1 MLKGFK
7 DEVGLLEDIGEDTV
21 TDKKSHK
28 HLHVVG
34 EGTVQRDNDP
44 MIDSLELLMSL
55 SYELTSL
62 LKAVMTLLKHDH

>member
-1 MLKGFK
+1 MLKGVK

-44 MIDSLELLMSL
+44 MRRQFRVTDEFII
-55 SYELTSL
+55 
-62 LKAVMTLLKHDH
+62 

>member
-1 MLKGFK
+1 MLKGVK

-44 MIDSLELLMSL
+44 MRRKFRVTDEFILWAYL
-55 SYELTSL
+55 SFKGSDDFT
-62 LKAVMTLLKHDH
+62 

>member
-1 MLKGFK
+1 MLKGVK
-7 DEVGLLEDIGEDTV
+7 DEIGLLEDIGEDTV

-44 MIDSLELLMSL
+44 MRRQFRVTDEFILWAYL
-55 SYELTSL
+55 SFKGRDAFT
-62 LKAVMTLLKHDH
+62 

>member
-1 MLKGFK
+1 MLLGVK
-7 DEVGLLEDIGEDTV
+7 DEVGLLEDISEDTV

-44 MIDSLELLMSL
+44 MRRQFRVTDEFII
-55 SYELTSL
+55 
-62 LKAVMTLLKHDH
+62 